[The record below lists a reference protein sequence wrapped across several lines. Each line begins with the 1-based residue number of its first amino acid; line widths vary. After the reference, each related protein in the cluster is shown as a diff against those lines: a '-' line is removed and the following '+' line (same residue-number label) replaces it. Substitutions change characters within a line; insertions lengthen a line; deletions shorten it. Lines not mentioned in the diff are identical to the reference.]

1 MLPAEQVNREP
12 RAGRQ
17 RGGKITVL
25 VEQSD
30 HHGRRAVGYQE
41 RRHGPPGTTLARSRG
56 PDADR
61 GNHPTPELADRIPL
75 AAEKWIVP
83 MDRHP
88 QSLTALPSVADPPGR
103 EWQKGLA
110 FPGRLSAQAIAR

>member
-12 RAGRQ
+12 RAGRE

-25 VEQSD
+25 VEQAD

-41 RRHGPPGTTLARSRG
+41 RRHGPPGTTLARGRG

-61 GNHPTPELADRIPL
+61 GNHPTPDRADGSPPP
-75 AAEKWIVP
+75 ADEWIVP

-88 QSLTALPSVADPPGR
+88 QSLTAVPSGTDAPGR
-103 EWQKGLA
+103 EWKKGL
-110 FPGRLSAQAIAR
+110 